1 MVFDLP
7 CVVQRSRNKDWW
19 LCFLLFCA
27 SHQCW
32 ELVLGTW
39 ARLKGLRPALELRY
53 WNSWRVLAWVSFP
66 HPRQPLLS
74 VAKEATLLLVDC
86 QAWEHLY
93 LHPPPLA
100 GTWRLQNPTP
110 PHCPHSTAVGVQME
124 KWCSLVFFL
133 FCLLHKHLYSLISNL
148 FPAPSGCC
156 ESAGEFGLQPEPSL
170 VLSQLVQRHTGP
182 SLPLARQ
189 TSPQSQQQA
198 PSASASPAPQHTS
211 TPAQAGP
218 VMAPAGAKPL
228 APNAGL
234 DPQGNSTTQQQ
245 RVQLKG
251 QKRRIPPT
259 SKVNR

>member
-1 MVFDLP
+1 MTLFSPL
-7 CVVQRSRNKDWW
+7 
-19 LCFLLFCA
+19 LCQ
-27 SHQCW
+27 SS
-32 ELVLGTW
+32 VLGAGFGDLGQAKRTQ
-39 ARLKGLRPALELRY
+39 ASPGAQILEQLKGPGLGQLSSSQATPP
-53 WNSWRVLAWVSFP
+53 VSSQGSNTSIGRLP
-66 HPRQPLLS
+66 GLGAP
-74 VAKEATLLLVDC
+74 V
-86 QAWEHLY
+86 
-93 LHPPPLA
+93 PPPSSSSWDMK
-100 GTWRLQNPTP
+100 TSESNT
-110 PHCPHSTAVGVQME
+110 T
-124 KWCSLVFFL
+124 SLSSQYSRRCTNGKVVLTCFFL

-218 VMAPAGAKPL
+218 VMAPAGAKLL